1 MLSADQ
7 PNLPDSLLGPE
18 DVGAAL
24 DVSRETLSRLT
35 KFVDLLLKWQ
45 RSINLIGPGTVDD
58 VWRRHVLDCGQL
70 VRFLPHRRARVLDIG
85 TGAGLPGMVLGI
97 QGVPNIQMI
106 ESDAKK
112 CVFLRE
118 AARITETPVKIIE
131 ARAESA
137 LCEPADVVT
146 ARAVA
151 PLTRLLELIE
161 QHIKTNTICFFFKG
175 KDLKNE
181 LTDIK
186 NNWNMQLEAHPSLTQ
201 RDGVILQ
208 LESITR
214 VHAPND

>member
-1 MLSADQ
+1 MLNAYQ

-58 VWRRHVLDCGQL
+58 VWRRHILDCGQL
-70 VRFLPHRRARVLDIG
+70 VRFLPDRRALVLDIG

-97 QGVPNIQMI
+97 LGVPHIQLI
-106 ESDAKK
+106 ESDARK

-137 LCEPADVVT
+137 LYEPADVVT

-151 PLTRLLELIE
+151 PLIRLLELTE
-161 QHIKTNTICFFFKG
+161 RYIKTNTVCMFFKG
-175 KDLKNE
+175 KDFKYE

-186 NNWNMQLEAHPSLTQ
+186 NNWNMQLETHPSLTQ
-201 RDGVILQ
+201 RDGVILK
-208 LESITR
+208 LESVIR
-214 VHAPND
+214 AHAPND

>member
-24 DVSRETLSRLT
+24 SVSRETLSRLT

-45 RSINLIGPGTVDD
+45 RSINLIGPGTLDD

-70 VRFLPHRRARVLDIG
+70 VRFLPNRRARVLDIG

-97 QGVPNIQMI
+97 LGVPNIQMI

-151 PLTRLLELIE
+151 PLMRLLEFTE
-161 QHIKTNTICFFFKG
+161 RYIKTNTVCFFFKG
-175 KDLKNE
+175 TNFGNE

-186 NNWNMQLEAHPSLTQ
+186 NNWNMQFETHPSLTQ

-208 LESITR
+208 LESVTR

>member
-24 DVSRETLSRLT
+24 SVSRETLSRLT

-70 VRFLPHRRARVLDIG
+70 VRFLPDRRARVLDIG
-85 TGAGLPGMVLGI
+85 TGAGLPGMVLSILGAPHV
-97 QGVPNIQMI
+97 QLI

-151 PLTRLLELIE
+151 PLMRLLGLTERY
-161 QHIKTNTICFFFKG
+161 IKTNTICFFFKG
-175 KDLKNE
+175 KDFKNE
-181 LTDIK
+181 LTHIK
-186 NNWNMQLEAHPSLTQ
+186 NNWSMQLETHPSLTQ

-208 LESITR
+208 LESVTR

>member
-24 DVSRETLSRLT
+24 SVSRETLSRLT

-97 QGVPNIQMI
+97 LGVPNIQMI

-151 PLTRLLELIE
+151 PLTRLLELTE
-161 QHIKTNTICFFFKG
+161 QYIKMNTICFFFKG
-175 KDLKNE
+175 KDLENE

-186 NNWNMQLEAHPSLTQ
+186 NNWNMQFETHPSLTQ

-208 LESITR
+208 LESVTR

>member
-1 MLSADQ
+1 MLNADQ

-70 VRFLPHRRARVLDIG
+70 VRFLPDRRARVLDIG

-97 QGVPNIQMI
+97 LGVPNIQMI

-151 PLTRLLELIE
+151 PLTRLLELTE
-161 QHIKTNTICFFFKG
+161 QYIKTNTICFSLKE
-175 KDLKNE
+175 KDFKNE

-186 NNWNMQLEAHPSLTQ
+186 NNWNMQFETHPSLTQ

-208 LESITR
+208 LESVTR

>member
-70 VRFLPHRRARVLDIG
+70 VRFLPDRRARVLDIG

-97 QGVPNIQMI
+97 LGVPNIQMI

-151 PLTRLLELIE
+151 PLARLLQLTE
-161 QHIKTNTICFFFKG
+161 QYIKTNTICFFFKG
-175 KDLKNE
+175 KDFKNE

-186 NNWNMQLEAHPSLTQ
+186 NNWNMQFETHPSLTQ
-201 RDGVILQ
+201 HDGVILQ
-208 LESITR
+208 LESVTR

>member
-7 PNLPDSLLGPE
+7 PNLPIAYWARKMR
-18 DVGAAL
+18 AAL
-24 DVSRETLSRLT
+24 SVSREILSRLT

-70 VRFLPHRRARVLDIG
+70 VRILPDRRARVLDIG

-97 QGVPNIQMI
+97 LGVPNIQMI

-146 ARAVA
+146 AREWRRWRAFYNLQNNILKRILFVSS
-151 PLTRLLELIE
+151 LKEKIL
-161 QHIKTNTICFFFKG
+161 KTN
-175 KDLKNE
+175 
-181 LTDIK
+181 
-186 NNWNMQLEAHPSLTQ
+186 
-201 RDGVILQ
+201 
-208 LESITR
+208 
-214 VHAPND
+214 